1 MAKNWIKDAIKK
13 PGSLTAAAKR
23 AGKSISEYCES
34 PPSTKAKQRCN
45 LAKTLKSFKKEEGG
59 SVAKYKTGGQTNQLQ
74 GCGCP
79 YGMEMGP
86 NKVL

>member
-1 MAKNWIKDAIKK
+1 MAKDWIKKAIKK
-13 PGSLTAAAKR
+13 PGALTAAAK
-23 AGKSISEYCES
+23 ADGKSISEYCKN
-34 PPSTKAKQRCN
+34 PPSTKAKRRCN
-45 LAKTLKSFKKEEGG
+45 LAKTLKSFKK
-59 SVAKYKTGGQTNQLQ
+59 ADYGGQVQ

>member
-23 AGKSISEYCES
+23 EGKSISEYCQS
-34 PPSTKAKQRCN
+34 PPSKKAKQRCN
-45 LAKTLKSFKKEEGG
+45 LAKTLKSFKKQEGG
-59 SVAKYKTGGQTNQLQ
+59 SVKYFKRGGQVNQTQ

-86 NKVL
+86 NRIL

>member
-23 AGKSISEYCES
+23 KGMSISQYCKN
-34 PPSTKAKQRCN
+34 PPSTKAKRRCN
-45 LAKTLKSFKKEEGG
+45 LAKTLKSFKKQD
-59 SVAKYKTGGQTNQLQ
+59 GGQVQ

-86 NKVL
+86 NRVL

>member
-1 MAKNWIKDAIKK
+1 MSKKNWIKDAIKK

-23 AGKSISEYCES
+23 KGMSISQYCKN
-34 PPSTKAKQRCN
+34 PPSTKAKRRCN
-45 LAKTLKSFKKEEGG
+45 LAKTLKSFKKKED
-59 SVAKYKTGGQTNQLQ
+59 GGQVQ

-86 NKVL
+86 NRVL

>member
-23 AGKSISEYCES
+23 KGMSISQYCKN
-34 PPSTKAKQRCN
+34 PPSTKAKRRCN
-45 LAKTLKSFKKEEGG
+45 LAKTLNSFKKQD
-59 SVAKYKTGGQTNQLQ
+59 GGQVQ

-86 NKVL
+86 NRVL